1 MAKHFWIALCL
12 LASVSLQAANVTISG
27 NANSYVGKEIAVY
40 QYNDYFNKKLEI
52 LQNTIIANNG
62 SFTFNLEI
70 EESQPVF
77 FRIGYVNASMYVQPD
92 GNYDITFP
100 ALNDTVAKS
109 INNTNRVDIIINKMP
124 NNDINQLIAD
134 FNQRYF
140 DFATK
145 YQELITSRKFPFYVD
160 TFAMQLDTAYLSI
173 NNNYF
178 KTYVTYN
185 IAQIKLNSPSSK
197 KKLYQQYIF
206 NKPILYKH
214 EAYVGFI
221 RSFFDNYL
229 YRFDVNRGQEEV
241 LSAVDFQ
248 QSYNALIITMLQ
260 DDFLKNIQLAELII
274 LTGLNDLSKADYC
287 TKKGI
292 INIISLAREL
302 CRFPENKALAENFYN
317 ELTQFE
323 KSFPAE
329 GFTLYDKRNKLVSLS
344 DFKGKYVYIGFWA
357 SWCSDCLR
365 QMSVIKQYNELYGKD
380 IAFVSISID
389 ENIDDMKAF
398 LKKHPDFDWPILYGG
413 SDVFLKEKYG
423 LITVP
428 NYFLIDNE
436 GKHYMPFTKSPGNGI
451 EPYFSEIQRKLHP
464 IMRLVPGGKN

>member
-27 NANSYVGKEIAVY
+27 NANSYAGKEIAVY
-40 QYNDYFNKKLEI
+40 QYNNYFNKKLEI

-145 YQELITSRKFPFYVD
+145 YQELITSRKFPAYVD

-185 IAQIKLNSPSSK
+185 IAQIKLN
-197 KKLYQQYIF
+197 
-206 NKPILYKH
+206 
-214 EAYVGFI
+214 
-221 RSFFDNYL
+221 
-229 YRFDVNRGQEEV
+229 
-241 LSAVDFQ
+241 
-248 QSYNALIITMLQ
+248 
-260 DDFLKNIQLAELII
+260 
-274 LTGLNDLSKADYC
+274 
-287 TKKGI
+287 
-292 INIISLAREL
+292 
-302 CRFPENKALAENFYN
+302 
-317 ELTQFE
+317 
-323 KSFPAE
+323 
-329 GFTLYDKRNKLVSLS
+329 
-344 DFKGKYVYIGFWA
+344 
-357 SWCSDCLR
+357 
-365 QMSVIKQYNELYGKD
+365 
-380 IAFVSISID
+380 
-389 ENIDDMKAF
+389 
-398 LKKHPDFDWPILYGG
+398 
-413 SDVFLKEKYG
+413 
-423 LITVP
+423 
-428 NYFLIDNE
+428 
-436 GKHYMPFTKSPGNGI
+436 
-451 EPYFSEIQRKLHP
+451 
-464 IMRLVPGGKN
+464 